1 MLLLSICGVVWLMWI
16 YHVSLLCHF
25 NITFLSRSFVSKYF
39 SNLKVFLQECVCDMR
54 PSPVYV
60 KFDPVNELRPGEN
73 KVEYNAGQSCVPHIL
88 RSVPVRVVVITE
100 DTYKKDEGKIQQDW
114 CSTM

>member
-1 MLLLSICGVVWLMWI
+1 
-16 YHVSLLCHF
+16 
-25 NITFLSRSFVSKYF
+25 
-39 SNLKVFLQECVCDMR
+39 MR

-88 RSVPVRVVVITE
+88 GSVPVRIVVITE
-100 DTYKKDEGKIQQDW
+100 HTRKMKELDLQSIGSSPDLQR
-114 CSTM
+114 